1 MTPEREAHLLE
12 MAETITEKAELSDF
26 DEGVKENG
34 EWSDAIMTAC
44 RGRYKDL
51 GLY

>member
-12 MAETITEKAELSDF
+12 MAETITEQAELIAFVD
-26 DEGVKENG
+26 GVKENG
-34 EWSDAIMTAC
+34 EWSAAIMTAC